1 MNQNIQWHPAFCYA
15 MRLEFRDVK
24 GLEYT
29 DEYNLTDKPLQIDLM
44 IVKKLEDVVI
54 HNKVGRIFKKH
65 NLVEYKS
72 PDDALN
78 INTFY
83 KTMAYACLYKSSAK
97 LNEAIGI
104 DEITITIIRD
114 AKPREMFKALSKEGF
129 TITMEYKGVYYI
141 HGNLFNTQ
149 VIVSSELNDTENKWL
164 KSLRRN
170 IPKTLYKELCNDI
183 QYELSNQEKEMADN
197 VMQVIASAN
206 ADAIQIWKEGD
217 GIMCQALREIMK
229 PEIDEAVNTAVS
241 ENSIKLAKKTAK
253 RLIHMGLSDEDIS
266 TATELPIESVQLL
279 RAGA

>member
-1 MNQNIQWHPAFCYA
+1 MNQKIQWHPAFCYA
-15 MRLEFRDVK
+15 MRLELRDVK

-29 DEYNLTDKPLQIDLM
+29 DEYNLTSKPLQIDLM

-54 HNKVGRIFKKH
+54 HNKIGKLFKKH
-65 NLVEYKS
+65 NLIEYKS
-72 PDDALN
+72 PVASLN

-83 KTMAYACLYKSSAK
+83 KTIAYACLYKSSAK
-97 LNEAIGI
+97 LSEAIGI
-104 DEITITIIRD
+104 DEITITIIRN

-129 TITMEYKGVYYI
+129 TITMEYEGVYYI

-149 VIVSSELNDTENKWL
+149 VIVSSELNDTENKWI
-164 KSLRRN
+164 KSLKRN
-170 IPKTLYKELCNDI
+170 IPKTLYEGLCDDI
-183 QYELSNQEKEMADN
+183 QHKLSNQEKEMADN
-197 VMQVIASAN
+197 VMQVVSSAN

-217 GIMCQALREIMK
+217 SIMCQALREIMK
-229 PEIDEAVNTAVS
+229 PEIDEAVSKAT
-241 ENSIKLAKKTAK
+241 IKTSNDTAK